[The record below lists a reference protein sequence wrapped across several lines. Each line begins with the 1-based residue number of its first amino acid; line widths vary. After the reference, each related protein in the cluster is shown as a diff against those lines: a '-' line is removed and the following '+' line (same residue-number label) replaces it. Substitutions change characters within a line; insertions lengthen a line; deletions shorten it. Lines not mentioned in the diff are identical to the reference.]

1 MLVCVLYT
9 LLHARL
15 RVQRAP
21 GFPCALCCRG
31 AERKGQTSR
40 ETSGEIAD
48 SHRKGCL
55 RIESSCVVPA
65 KAGTHTP
72 RLLVRVCGQLSFY
85 NKRRWLMVWT
95 APYGISCARMRLLE
109 ISDKGAVREP
119 DYPNWN
125 GYVEVYFSTAWG

>member
-85 NKRRWLMVWT
+85 NKRRWLWVPAFAGT
-95 APYGISCARMRLLE
+95 TRDRCKQQPYGLTRR
-109 ISDKGAVREP
+109 R
-119 DYPNWN
+119 WR
-125 GYVEVYFSTAWG
+125 